1 MESKKVEGLNL
12 INPLLNYFVYNLV
25 YLRTPIIILA
35 HTKPEPIAKGNG
47 IRHYWKMKCNKIVI
61 YKPALRSCDLKDTQ

>member
-25 YLRTPIIILA
+25 YLRTPTIILA
-35 HTKPEPIAKGNG
+35 HTKPEPIAKGHG
-47 IRHYWKMKCNKIVI
+47 M
-61 YKPALRSCDLKDTQ
+61 TQNSIKNTNVAPRFNRMFK